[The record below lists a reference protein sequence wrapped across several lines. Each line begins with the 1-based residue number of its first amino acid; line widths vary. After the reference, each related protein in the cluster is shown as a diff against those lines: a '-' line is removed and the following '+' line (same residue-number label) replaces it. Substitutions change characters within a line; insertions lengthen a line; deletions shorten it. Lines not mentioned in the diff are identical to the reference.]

1 MNPESQKAFHEAV
14 SSNDIETARRM
25 IAAGAAPNVANNKDV
40 LPLSVA
46 LSHHDYDCAEI
57 LMIFGARLTQQED
70 FCAADEIIVY
80 LAKHNYLNLLR
91 NALELGGN
99 PNARDA
105 DGRSAFEW
113 AWDNHRHVPHCAACL
128 IKHGALYRQSLFL
141 QAVYE
146 KKREIITAMLGAGVD
161 VNTTDPRGNTALHYA
176 VRSNSVAIIRELI
189 EAGADIEAR
198 NHDNFTPLMLAI
210 CKRRC
215 EAATVLMQA
224 GADKHAFGGELNESI
239 VAMCSRYL
247 TEIDGNILRKVDWR
261 TGISRGWQ
269 FAGLQSKHLSK
280 LLMDCCWNADI
291 DMAKELIKAGANPD
305 YQDGRGYTPLML
317 ASAGGSLEL
326 VQYLLEQGADI
337 NACEYEKGW
346 DALCLA
352 GWNNRTEI
360 CQFLS
365 NKRHDK

>member
-1 MNPESQKAFHEAV
+1 MKILETVRELLKLGADVEITDAFGK
-14 SSNDIETARRM
+14 
-25 IAAGAAPNVANNKDV
+25 IA
-40 LPLSVA
+40 
-46 LSHHDYDCAEI
+46 
-57 LMIFGARLTQQED
+57 
-70 FCAADEIIVY
+70 
-80 LAKHNYLNLLR
+80 
-91 NALELGGN
+91 N
-99 PNARDA
+99 PNARDSA
-105 DGRSAFEW
+105 GKSAFEW
-113 AWDNHRHVPHCAACL
+113 AWDNHRHAPHFAACL
-128 IKHGALYRQSLFL
+128 IKHGAQYSPSLFL

-146 KKREIITAMLGAGVD
+146 NKREIITAMLGAGVD
-161 VNTTDPRGNTALHYA
+161 VNTADPRGNTALHYA
-176 VRSNSVAIIRELI
+176 VRSNSVSIIRELI

-198 NHDNFTPLMLAI
+198 NHDNLTPLMLAI

-215 EAATVLMQA
+215 EAASVLMQA

-269 FAGLQSKHLSK
+269 FSGLQSKHLNK

-317 ASAGGSLEL
+317 ASAGGSLGL

-360 CQFLS
+360 CQYLS